1 MSRLMNPSHS
11 HMIFTHT
18 AGTAL
23 LLTSFQPL
31 LFDTLL
37 QLSHFSIHLGVIQ
50 LTRFNMG
57 GNEDGWIS
65 AEIHALQV
73 PCVAQHD
80 DDAVQLPVNTAQ
92 KSVSEG

>member
-1 MSRLMNPSHS
+1 MSRLMNTSHS

-23 LLTSFQPL
+23 LLTSFLPL